1 MAMLMFN
8 LSGQSWEQV
17 TSNRSSPGSTLFTS
31 GGCYVEKFEVGSLV
45 VFLEDFQ
52 SETLPNVGI
61 VLAVISFDELL
72 GEDHGQGITWYSVMF
87 GHVDIVVSSEMIILL
102 N

>member
-1 MAMLMFN
+1 MEEI
-8 LSGQSWEQV
+8 G
-17 TSNRSSPGSTLFTS
+17 
-31 GGCYVEKFEVGSLV
+31 VGSLV
-45 VFLEDFQ
+45 IFLEDFM

-61 VLAVISFDELL
+61 VLEIISFDELL
-72 GEDHGQGITWYSVMF
+72 GEDLGRGITWYSVMF

>member
-1 MAMLMFN
+1 MEEI
-8 LSGQSWEQV
+8 G
-17 TSNRSSPGSTLFTS
+17 
-31 GGCYVEKFEVGSLV
+31 VGSLV
-45 VFLEDFQ
+45 IFLEDFM

-61 VLAVISFDELL
+61 VLEIISFDELL
-72 GEDHGQGITWYSVMF
+72 GDDLGKGIKWYSVMF

>member
-1 MAMLMFN
+1 
-8 LSGQSWEQV
+8 
-17 TSNRSSPGSTLFTS
+17 
-31 GGCYVEKFEVGSLV
+31 VEKFEVGSLV

-72 GEDHGQGITWYSVMF
+72 GEDFGQGITWYSVMF
-87 GHVDIVVSSEMIILL
+87 GRVDIVVSSEMIILL